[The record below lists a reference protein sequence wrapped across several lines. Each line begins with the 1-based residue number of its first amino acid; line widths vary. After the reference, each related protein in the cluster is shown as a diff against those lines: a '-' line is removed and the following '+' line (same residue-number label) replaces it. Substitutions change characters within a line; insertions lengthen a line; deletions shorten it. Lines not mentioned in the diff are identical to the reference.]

1 MKRLLLAAS
10 AIMATAAVTAAVTL
24 AVATPA
30 FAGDLPLQ
38 RNSYYQPQPAAALF
52 NWTGF
57 YVGANAGYAWGSA
70 IGGDPSGGVL
80 GLTGGYNY
88 QFNPNWVLG
97 AETDIAF
104 SNADTSR
111 PAGKFESG
119 YIGTLRARLGYS
131 VGNVMFYGTAG
142 AAYGKGELTVGGLTN
157 DQTHWGWTIG
167 AGVEAMLTQNVS
179 AKFEYLY
186 VDLSDKNYTTVGGP
200 VNVGYTTSLLRGGV
214 NYRF

>member
-1 MKRLLLAAS
+1 MRKLLLAAG
-10 AIMATAAVTAAVTL
+10 AAVATAAAAPV
-24 AVATPA
+24 

-70 IGGDPSGGVL
+70 IGGNPSGGVL

-88 QFNPNWVLG
+88 QFSPNMVIG
-97 AETDIAF
+97 AETDISF

-111 PAGKFESG
+111 AVGRFESN

-131 VGNVMFYGTAG
+131 VGNVMFYGTGG
-142 AAYGKGELTVGGLTN
+142 AAYGKGELSVGGLTN

-186 VDLSDKNYTTVGGP
+186 VDLNDKNYTTIGGP
-200 VNVGYTTSLLRGGV
+200 VRVGYTTNLLRGGV

>member
-1 MKRLLLAAS
+1 MRKLLLAAG
-10 AIMATAAVTAAVTL
+10 AVMATAM
-24 AVATPA
+24 PA
-30 FAGDLPLQ
+30 LAGDLPLQ

-57 YVGANAGYAWGSA
+57 YVGANAGYAWGKA
-70 IGGDPSGGVL
+70 IGGDPSGGVI

-88 QFNPNWVLG
+88 QFSPNMVIG

-111 PAGKFESG
+111 PAGKFESD

-142 AAYGKGELTVGGLTN
+142 AAYGKGELSVGGLTS

-186 VDLSDKNYTTVGGP
+186 VDLSDRNYATIGGP
-200 VNVGYTTSLLRGGV
+200 VNVGYTTNLLRGGV

>member
-1 MKRLLLAAS
+1 MRKLLLAAG
-10 AIMATAAVTAAVTL
+10 AAVATAAAAPV
-24 AVATPA
+24 

-70 IGGDPSGGVL
+70 IGGNPSGGVL

-88 QFNPNWVLG
+88 QFSPNMVIG
-97 AETDIAF
+97 AETDISF

-111 PAGKFESG
+111 AGARFESD

-142 AAYGKGELTVGGLTN
+142 AAYGKGELSVGGLAN

-186 VDLSDKNYTTVGGP
+186 VDLNNKSYATIGGP
-200 VNVGYTTSLLRGGV
+200 VSVGYTTSLLRGGV